1 MKYSVVASGG
11 KQYKVTVG
19 QVLEIDKI
27 DVDAGSSY
35 LFDKVLL
42 TVDGDT
48 VQVGA
53 PYLDNVA
60 VGAKVL
66 GQTKGDKIRVA
77 KFKAK
82 VRYRRV
88 QGFRAQLTKVEITG
102 LSEKNEKKTASKVKE
117 K

>member
-1 MKYSVVASGG
+1 MKYAVITSGG

-27 DVDAGSSY
+27 KADAGSTY

-48 VQVGA
+48 VQVGV

-60 VGAKVL
+60 VGAKVI
-66 GQTKGDKIRVA
+66 GEKKGDKVRVA

-88 QGFRAQLTKVEITG
+88 QGFRAHLTQVEITS
-102 LSEKNEKKTASKVKE
+102 LSEKNEKKTVSKTKE

>member
-1 MKYSVVASGG
+1 MKYAVITSGG

-27 DVDAGSSY
+27 KADAGSTY

-48 VQVGA
+48 VQ
-53 PYLDNVA
+53 
-60 VGAKVL
+60 
-66 GQTKGDKIRVA
+66 VA

-88 QGFRAQLTKVEITG
+88 QGFRAHLTQVEITS
-102 LSEKNEKKTASKVKE
+102 LSEKNEKKTVSKTKE